1 LALALALHVH
11 PTSLPHGHL
20 AYVVDKDLGFDALFE
35 CRDRSMIEL
44 AGSEGTKHHTGMTRP
59 FWRAISG
66 LPECFIGSLGLTTEA
81 TPLLPRKPIP
91 VADGSTYLPRKTLG
105 RPAEEATLEF
115 AAPGNRAVL
124 VTNVLGGYEHFEPIG
139 ALAGNEVV
147 EPVASN
153 DLSALYAPPPGST
166 STVHWR
172 LCIRTTHVEA
182 IDAVALPVRA
192 DSPRSIER
200 CLLR

>member
-1 LALALALHVH
+1 
-11 PTSLPHGHL
+11 
-20 AYVVDKDLGFDALFE
+20 
-35 CRDRSMIEL
+35 MIEL

-91 VADGSTYLPRKTLG
+91 VADGFTYLPRKTLG

-147 EPVASN
+147 EHDAASSIN
-153 DLSALYAPPPGST
+153 FSRSLVYGLG
-166 STVHWR
+166 V
-172 LCIRTTHVEA
+172 IRTSVAFRAWRWGLARPRIFEA
-182 IDAVALPVRA
+182 RPEDFIPARGP
-192 DSPRSIER
+192 
-200 CLLR
+200 